1 MKKVLI
7 LAYDFPP
14 YNSIGAQR
22 PASWLKYLPNYD
34 IDVTVVTRHWDDNIN
49 SPIDYIK
56 PSSIRTTVLQEVS
69 EKSRVIRAPFYPNLR
84 DRILIKYGFDRFV
97 FFRKIVSLI
106 INIFQFV
113 FPQKTN
119 TYNIYTEAEK
129 YLKTNKVDYIIAT
142 AEPFI
147 LFKYAQMLSYKHNV
161 SWIADYRDCWN
172 HSPLIENKDIFN
184 RLIGRMML
192 GIEKNIVKKS
202 MMITT
207 PSPSYKKSLNE
218 LFKNKKIEVI
228 YNGNDIENNDELN
241 NILPNT
247 NCFEIA
253 YAGVIYPHQ
262 KLETFLDGLSK
273 LLETHKDYKIKVIF
287 YGLNFYPEMRE
298 RVLSYK
304 QDLISIIEVT
314 NRISYDKVIRKLK
327 NAHVLLLLS
336 NEGADWLNAKVFDYL
351 ALNRPILFVKND
363 KGVLEKILDESGI
376 GYKCSTSED
385 VKNNIEILYN
395 EFYIKKNKFKNARNS
410 EFYTRKKQAEL
421 FSKLILEENIISK

>member
-22 PASWLKYLPNYD
+22 PASWLKYLPDNN
-34 IDVTVVTRHWDDNIN
+34 IDVTVITRHWDEGIS

-56 PSSIRTTVLQEVS
+56 PSSNKETTLHEVS
-69 EKSRVIRAPFYPNLR
+69 EKSRVIRVPFSPNLR
-84 DRILIKYGFDRFV
+84 DRILIKYGLDRFV

-106 INIFQFV
+106 ISIFQFV
-113 FPQKTN
+113 FPKKTN
-119 TYNIYTEAEK
+119 TYCIYVEAAK
-129 YLKTNKVDYIIAT
+129 YLRVNKADYIIAT
-142 AEPFI
+142 AEPFV
-147 LFKYAQMLSYKHNV
+147 LFKYAQMLSEKFKIN
-161 SWIADYRDCWN
+161 WIADYRDCWN
-172 HSPLIENKDIFN
+172 HGPLIENKDILN

-207 PSPSYKKSLNE
+207 PSPSYKKSLSE
-218 LFKNKKIEVI
+218 LFEYKKIEVI
-228 YNGNDIENNDELN
+228 YNGNDIEDNDELID
-241 NILPNT
+241 ILPNN

-253 YAGVIYPHQ
+253 YAGIIYPHQ
-262 KLETFLDGLSK
+262 KLEMFLNGLSK
-273 LLETHKDYKIKVIF
+273 LLENHKEYKIKVIF
-287 YGLNFYPEMRE
+287 YGLDFYPEMRE
-298 RVLSYK
+298 RLLSYN

-314 NRISYDKVIRKLK
+314 NRISYDKVIRKLM
-327 NAHVLLLLS
+327 NAHTLLLLS

-351 ALNRPILFVKND
+351 ALKRPILFVKND
-363 KGVLEKILDESGI
+363 KGILEKILDESGI

-395 EFYIKKNKFKNARNS
+395 DFYINKNKFKKARNS
-410 EFYTRKKQAEL
+410 EYFTRKKQAEL
-421 FSKLILEENIISK
+421 FSKLILEEHKVSI